1 MRSRRATWMFICSV
15 HSRVTEFRI
24 ALAAFGVLAVLFVA
38 FPQLDLAAS
47 GLLYGSDGQWLV
59 HRDNSWLAIPYRGL
73 PRLGQGLLITLL
85 ALWLLGF
92 LKRFS
97 WLRARRVSIG
107 FLLAGAL
114 LGPVLLVDGTLK
126 EHSGR
131 TRPVNIEQ
139 FGGSK
144 QFTPAFIPADQCEQ
158 NCSFVSGHVATA
170 AFIMAFGWLGAPAVR
185 RRWLLASLAFASFFA
200 LVRMAPGGHFLSDTI
215 FAWFATYFS
224 LWFTEWLFR
233 RLGWLP
239 PSAD

>member
-1 MRSRRATWMFICSV
+1 MFTCSVASRAT
-15 HSRVTEFRI
+15 ELRI
-24 ALAAFGVLAVLFVA
+24 ALIAFGLLVGLFIA
-38 FPQLDLAAS
+38 FPQIDLAVS
-47 GLLYGSDGQWLV
+47 GLFYRGEGHWALNREDL
-59 HRDNSWLAIPYRGL
+59 WLAIPYRGL
-73 PRLGQGLLITLL
+73 PRLGQGLLVALL
-85 ALWLLGF
+85 LLWLLGF
-92 LKRFS
+92 AKCFPKLK
-97 WLRARRVSIG
+97 ARQTTFG
-107 FLLAGAL
+107 FLLAAAL
-114 LGPVLLVDGTLK
+114 AGPILLVDATLK

-185 RRWLLASLAFASFFA
+185 RRWLLASLACGGLFA
-200 LVRMAPGGHFLSDTI
+200 LVRIVPGGHFLSDTI

-224 LWFTEWLFR
+224 LWATEWVFR

-239 PSAD
+239 EQR